1 MKSATSYFL
10 MFWIRTFI
18 LGAKSLLLHPMR
30 SLLTVLGIF
39 IGVASVV
46 WLVAIGEGISQ
57 QAQKQIEGLGA
68 DNIIIRSVM
77 PPSESTTS
85 FTGPEPY
92 GLTREEYD
100 QLVETIPTLRGA
112 LPIREIQRQVSY
124 GGRDVD
130 SRLVGCT
137 PEYAEVVQLHVKR
150 GRFIAPADLMNAMP
164 HCVLAAEVADQLFPF
179 EDPIGRRV
187 YMTESQDY
195 FQVVGV
201 LEHRIPTAA
210 IGGSLAAQD
219 FARDVYI
226 PITTLRQRVGDFIVK
241 RRGSTFNVEIVELNQ
256 ITLRVDTNDP
266 HKRPEQVVRQTA
278 DLVRRTLGVRDTAA
292 YADRDE
298 AIPLDLERRDVA
310 VIVPEELLEQA
321 RVTRLMFM
329 VLMGL
334 IAAISLVVGGIGI
347 MNIMLATV
355 TERTREIGIRRALGA
370 TRRHIVLQFL
380 VETVSLTIVGG
391 LIGVLGG
398 LSCPFVV
405 NQAMGFIEVTRP
417 RLMAG
422 LPDAIRDMEP
432 VIVEASIPVAFS
444 ISVAVGILF
453 GIYPAIRAAHMDP
466 IEALR
471 HE

>member
-1 MKSATSYFL
+1 
-10 MFWIRTFI
+10 MFWIRTLI
-18 LGAKSLLLHPMR
+18 LGAKSLLLHPLR

-57 QAQKQIEGLGA
+57 EAQKQIEGLGA
-68 DNIIIRSVM
+68 DNIIVRSVK
-77 PPSESTTS
+77 PPSEVTTG

-100 QLVETIPTLRGA
+100 KLTVTVPTLRSA
-112 LPIREIQRQVSY
+112 LPIREITRQVSY
-124 GGRDVD
+124 GGRNIDG
-130 SRLVGCT
+130 RLVGCT
-137 PEYAEVVQLHVKR
+137 PEYAEVTQLKIDR
-150 GRFIAPADLMNAMP
+150 GRFLTDTDLQHAMS
-164 HCVLAAEVADQLFPF
+164 HCVLAAEVAEQLFPF

-187 YMTESQDY
+187 YMSESQDF
-195 FQVVGV
+195 FQIVGV
-201 LEHRIPTAA
+201 LKLRNPTAA

-219 FARDVYI
+219 FSHDVYI
-226 PITTLRQRVGDFIVK
+226 PISTLRQRVGDFIVQ

-256 ITLRVDTNDP
+256 VTLRVNTVHPVKN
-266 HKRPEQVVRQTA
+266 PEEIVRQTA
-278 DLVRRTLGVRDTAA
+278 SLVRRTLGVEGPSDQAG
-292 YADRDE
+292 DDDSL
-298 AIPLDLERRDVA
+298 PLELKRRDVK

-321 RVTRLMFM
+321 RITRLMFM
-329 VLMGL
+329 MLMGL

-370 TRRHIVLQFL
+370 TRTHITLQFL

-391 LIGVLGG
+391 LAGVGGG
-398 LSCPFVV
+398 LLCPFLVSKSKTLIDV
-405 NQAMGFIEVTRP
+405 YCPTLLSN
-417 RLMAG
+417 
-422 LPDAIRDMEP
+422 LPEAIRDVEP
-432 VIVEASIPVAFS
+432 VIVEASIPVAFG
-444 ISVAVGILF
+444 ISVAVGIIF
-453 GIYPAIRAAHMDP
+453 GLYPAIRAAYMDP